1 MSRRKRVILAVAWT
15 TVIVGTAGPGVRATS
30 YEAAEPVRA
39 ADVVTKG
46 VITGPHYKI
55 RPAVAY
61 DGYMYRFV
69 VDSDYGVF
77 EPTGDGAL
85 RKVLNEIRAIT
96 APRDTK
102 NLKAYGEGLKK
113 STTAPLAFVKNLA
126 TNPVDTLSGVP
137 KGTYQIME
145 NVAGS
150 VTTSRNPAQDSR
162 AQEALKFSA
171 WKRDH
176 ANRLGVDPYSRNT
189 MLQKELNSVAWAATI
204 GDWTT
209 SLVLMPVGGTAVS
222 VVSGLRMSE
231 SVRNA
236 LKEQPPARLRMM
248 NDDKLK
254 AMGIPEDLRK
264 QFLDQPHYTP
274 TQSTIMVEALSGL
287 GSARGRE
294 AVLQAAL
301 GAEDEV
307 MSTFF
312 VIVAQLLRGYH
323 ETASPIGALRA
334 VGRRLVVA
342 EATDGT
348 TMIPLPVDH
357 LIWTERVDQV
367 SGTLKDGMSGKAQLW
382 VTGTVS
388 AAARSGFQGHGF
400 EVVERARERV
410 PVLDY

>member
-1 MSRRKRVILAVAWT
+1 MLAVSCVAA
-15 TVIVGTAGPGVRATS
+15 IVGAAGAGVRGQP
-30 YEAAEPVRA
+30 YEVPEPVRS
-39 ADVVTKG
+39 ADIVAKG
-46 VITGPHYKI
+46 PLTGPHYKI
-55 RPAVAY
+55 RPTAAY

-77 EPTGDGAL
+77 EPTGGGAL
-85 RKVLNEIRAIT
+85 RKVLNEIRALG
-96 APRDTK
+96 ALRDTK

-113 STTAPLAFVKNLA
+113 STKAPLAFVKNLA

-145 NVAGS
+145 NVGES
-150 VTTSRNPAQDSR
+150 LSTSRNPAQDSR
-162 AQEALKFSA
+162 AQEALKFSS

-189 MLQKELNSVAWAATI
+189 VLQKELNSVAWAATI

-231 SVRNA
+231 SVKNA
-236 LKEQPPARLRMM
+236 LKEQPPARLRIM
-248 NDDKLK
+248 NDDRLK

-264 QFLDQPHYTP
+264 QFLDQPQYTP

-301 GAEDEV
+301 GAEDDV

-312 VIVAQLLRGYH
+312 VNVGQLLRGYH
-323 ETASPIGALRA
+323 ETVSPISALRA
-334 VGRRLVVA
+334 VGQRLVVA
-342 EATDGT
+342 ETADGT

-367 SGTLKDGMSGKAQLW
+367 SATLKDGVSGTLQLW

-388 AAARSGFQGHGF
+388 PAARTGLQGHGIDA
-400 EVVERARERV
+400 VERAHERV
-410 PVLDY
+410 AMLDY

>member
-1 MSRRKRVILAVAWT
+1 MILALVCAAG
-15 TVIVGTAGPGVRATS
+15 IMATAGRGLPAQP
-30 YEAAEPVRA
+30 YEVPEPVRA
-39 ADVVTKG
+39 ADVLPKG
-46 VITGPHYKI
+46 TVTGPHYKI
-55 RPAVAY
+55 RPSVGY

-69 VDSDYGVF
+69 VDSDYGAF
-77 EPTGDGAL
+77 EPTGEGAL
-85 RKVLNEIRAIT
+85 RKVLHEIRAIT
-96 APRDTK
+96 ALRDTK

-113 STTAPLAFVKNLA
+113 STKAPLSFAKNLV
-126 TNPVDTLSGVP
+126 TNPVDTLRGVP

-145 NVAGS
+145 NVAES
-150 VTTSRNPAQDSR
+150 VTSSRNPAQDSR
-162 AQEALKFSA
+162 AQEALKFSS

-176 ANRLGVDPYSRNT
+176 ASRLGVDPYSGNPV
-189 MLQKELNSVAWAATI
+189 LQKELNSVAWAATI

-236 LKEQPPARLRMM
+236 LKEEPPARLRIM

-254 AMGIPEDLRK
+254 AMGIAEELRK
-264 QFLDQPHYTP
+264 QLLDHPQYTP

-287 GSARGRE
+287 GAARGRE
-294 AVLQAAL
+294 TVLQAAL
-301 GAEDEV
+301 GAEDDV

-312 VIVAQLLRGYH
+312 VNVAQLLRGYH
-323 ETASPIGALRA
+323 DTVAPIGALRA
-334 VGRRLVVA
+334 VGKRLVVA
-342 EATDGT
+342 EAASGA

-367 SGTLKDGMSGKAQLW
+367 SGTLKNGTSGKTELW

-388 AAARSGFQGHGF
+388 AAARTGLQGHGID
-400 EVVERARERV
+400 VMERARDRV
-410 PVLDY
+410 PMLDY

>member
-1 MSRRKRVILAVAWT
+1 MRRRKRLILAVAWAAG
-15 TVIVGTAGPGVRATS
+15 IMATAGRGLPAQQ
-30 YEAAEPVRA
+30 YEVPEPVRA
-39 ADVVTKG
+39 ADVVGKAAL
-46 VITGPHYKI
+46 TGPHYKI

-96 APRDTK
+96 ALRDTK

-113 STTAPLAFVKNLA
+113 STTAPLSFVKNLA
-126 TNPVDTLSGVP
+126 TNPVDTLTGVP

-145 NVAGS
+145 NVAES
-150 VTTSRNPAQDSR
+150 VTSSRNPAQDSR

-176 ANRLGVDPYSRNT
+176 ASRLGVDPYSRNT
-189 MLQKELNSVAWAATI
+189 VLQKELNSVAWAATI

-236 LKEQPPARLRMM
+236 LKEQPPARLRLM

-254 AMGIPEDLRK
+254 AMGISEDLRT
-264 QFLDQPHYTP
+264 QYLDQPHYTP

-294 AVLQAAL
+294 VVLQAAL

-312 VIVAQLLRGYH
+312 VNVAQLLRGYH
-323 ETASPIGALRA
+323 ETAAPIGALRA
-334 VGRRLVVA
+334 VGKRLVVA
-342 EATDGT
+342 ETAGGA

-367 SGTLKDGMSGKAQLW
+367 SARLKDGMPGKPQLW

-388 AAARSGFQGHGF
+388 AAARTGLQGQGID
-400 EVVERARERV
+400 VVERARA
-410 PVLDY
+410 PMLDY